1 MGTAPGGCLPPP
13 SADQSE
19 CARATL
25 CGASQR
31 NDIRGT
37 LRYDL
42 LKAESRYETAQL
54 LGGARQLLSLR
65 GHFIDLHA
73 HFFGRSADFFSRC
86 ALFLRDR
93 RDRLDG
99 LGYLAALRAHLLG
112 GSRVFFDN
120 GADRSHRVSDPP
132 GAGGQLL

>member
-65 GHFIDLHA
+65 SHFIDLDA
-73 HFFGRSADFFSRC
+73 HLFGRGANFFSRR
-86 ALFLRDR
+86 ALFLRDG
-93 RDRLDG
+93 RDRLDS
-99 LGYLAALRAHLLG
+99 LRYLAALRAHLLS
-112 GSRVFFDN
+112 GSGVLFNNR
-120 GADRSHRVSDPP
+120 ADR
-132 GAGGQLL
+132 